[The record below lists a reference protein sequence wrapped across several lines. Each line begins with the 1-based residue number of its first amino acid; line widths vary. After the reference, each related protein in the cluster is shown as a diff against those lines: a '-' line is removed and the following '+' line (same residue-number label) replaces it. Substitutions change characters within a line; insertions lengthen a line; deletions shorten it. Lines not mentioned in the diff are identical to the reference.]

1 MLEMHLTHVD
11 HLTDSIA
18 RLDTEVDKVT
28 APFGEQARALQTH
41 PRCGQAHRGGHRGRD
56 RRRYEPLSERR
67 PRLLGGHVPRQS
79 RERRQASLGTGS
91 QGRRALRSA
100 LCEAA
105 WAAART
111 KDTYLA
117 AQFRHLR
124 RRFGKGGDNKAI
136 FAVGHSILVIAWHL
150 LTKDC
155 DYEDLGGDYFGRR
168 SDAEA
173 RTRYL
178 IRQLHALGHQVILE
192 PAA

>member
-1 MLEMHLTHVD
+1 MSRFPSAGHLASWAGMCPGNHE
-11 HLTDSIA
+11 SAGKRRSGRA
-18 RLDTEVDKVT
+18 RKGD
-28 APFGEQARALQTH
+28 A
-41 PRCGQAHRGGHRGRD
+41 
-56 RRRYEPLSERR
+56 
-67 PRLLGGHVPRQS
+67 
-79 RERRQASLGTGS
+79 
-91 QGRRALRSA
+91 ALRSA

-111 KDTYLA
+111 KDAYLA

-136 FAVGHSILVIAWHL
+136 FAVGHSILVIIWHVL
-150 LTKDC
+150 ANHC
-155 DYEDLGGDYFGRR
+155 HYEDLGGDYFARR

-178 IRQLHALGHQVILE
+178 VRQLHALGHQVTIE